1 MTNKLFCDNLALKIG
16 SRMIEQMGENSATRV
31 GISLAIMTWD
41 SVEKVDHTRVGD
53 SPENKQDE

>member
-1 MTNKLFCDNLALKIG
+1 
-16 SRMIEQMGENSATRV
+16 MIEQMGENSATRV